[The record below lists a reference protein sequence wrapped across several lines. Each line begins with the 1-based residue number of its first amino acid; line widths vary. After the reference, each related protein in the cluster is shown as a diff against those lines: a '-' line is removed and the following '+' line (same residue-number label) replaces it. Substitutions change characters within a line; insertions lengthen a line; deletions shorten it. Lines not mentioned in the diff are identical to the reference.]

1 MIRMSVSNRIEQPSA
16 TAPRTSPGI
25 DRIIVWIATAITLLA
40 HLWFAGRY
48 DLMRNELYFLVCGWH
63 PAFGYAD
70 QPALVPLLAAATQM
84 FGHSVWLFRLPAV
97 IATAVLVPLTVA
109 FARLA
114 GGNRLA
120 IILAAIAAAAA
131 PALAG
136 IGTTLTTET
145 FEPLAWTLSAYLIAR
160 AVLRDERRTML
171 WAGLVIGIAM
181 EAKYGIVMWLVP
193 MALGVALTPARRI
206 LTWRETWIGAGIA
219 VVIAAPGLTWQAAH
233 GWPFLEIIHN
243 HSADDI
249 NPGPIG
255 FMIRQALA
263 LNPVLAPLWIAGLVA
278 PFISARL
285 KPLRFLVVAFVGAL
299 ALNLLTNGKDYYLF
313 AAYPTLFAIGAV
325 VCARIWVWVAGLW
338 MALAVGNF
346 LLVAPILFPMLP
358 PQRLFALL
366 EHSHLRPRP
375 DEKAAIGAPLTQIF
389 SDELG
394 WENLAET
401 TAAVYQSLPPADR
414 AAAAVF
420 GNNYGEAAAIDVYGR
435 ALGLPPA
442 ISGDNQY
449 FLWGPRGHDG
459 RVVVVINGDE
469 GWWRAHCQSLTIAA
483 TFGTPLAMPYERDR
497 PIFVC
502 RNLRGGLAQAWP
514 SLKSFG
520 A

>member
-1 MIRMSVSNRIEQPSA
+1 MSVVNRIEQP
-16 TAPRTSPGI
+16 TAISPASGWGTDRT
-25 DRIIVWIATAITLLA
+25 IVWLATIVTALA

-70 QPALVPLLAAATQM
+70 QPALVPLLAAATQLL
-84 FGHSVWLFRLPAV
+84 GHSVWLFRLPAV
-97 IATAVLVPLTVA
+97 IATIMLVPLTAA
-109 FARLA
+109 FARDV
-114 GGNRLA
+114 GGGKLA

-136 IGTTLTTET
+136 ISTTLTTET
-145 FEPLAWTLSAYLIAR
+145 FEPFAWTLAAYLIAR
-160 AVLRDERRTML
+160 AVLRDERRAML
-171 WAGLVIGIAM
+171 WTGIAIGLAM
-181 EAKYGIVMWLVP
+181 EAKYGILMWLLP
-193 MALGVALTPARRI
+193 MALGVMLTPARRI
-206 LTWRETWIGAGIA
+206 LGWRETWIGAGIA
-219 VVIAAPGLTWQAAH
+219 ALIAAPGLIWQAAH

-243 HSADDI
+243 HSQGDI

-255 FMIRQALA
+255 FMIGQTLA
-263 LNPVLAPLWIAGLVA
+263 LNIVLAPLWIAGLIVPFVFA
-278 PFISARL
+278 PL
-285 KPLRFLVVAFVGAL
+285 KPLRFLPIAFVGAVALDL
-299 ALNLLTNGKDYYLF
+299 AAGGKDYYLF

-325 VCARIWVWVAGLW
+325 VCARLWAWVAGLW
-338 MALAVGNF
+338 MVLAVGNF

-366 EHSHLRPRP
+366 EHSQLRPRP

-401 TAAVYQSLPPADR
+401 TAAVYQSLPLADR
-414 AAAAVF
+414 AGAAVF

-459 RVVVVINGDE
+459 RVVVVVNGDE
-469 GWWRAHCQSLTIAA
+469 NWWRAHCDSLTTAA

-497 PIFVC
+497 PIFIC

-514 SLKSFG
+514 SLKRFG